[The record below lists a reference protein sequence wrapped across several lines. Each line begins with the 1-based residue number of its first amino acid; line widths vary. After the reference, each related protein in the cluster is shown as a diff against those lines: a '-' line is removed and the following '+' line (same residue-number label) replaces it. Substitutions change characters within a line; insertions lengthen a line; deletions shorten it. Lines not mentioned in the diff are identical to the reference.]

1 MRFKWVKR
9 FLSLAAVCGAVAG
22 VVYYFKK
29 QSSDQDDEFAD
40 DFEDEDFDLDSDLK
54 PVSDREY
61 VPLNAGKTEEASG
74 EASEKSE
81 DAAPEDSSD
90 SDKGEGDKGEGNRPF
105 LSFGHLD
112 LLGVHPYFARS
123 GT

>member
-1 MRFKWVKR
+1 MAKWVKR

-40 DFEDEDFDLDSDLK
+40 EDFDLDSDLK

-61 VPLNAGKTEEASG
+61 VPLNPKPEETDSADDAEADTADDAKTADNGEEGKEDKDATDAS
-74 EASEKSE
+74 
-81 DAAPEDSSD
+81 
-90 SDKGEGDKGEGNRPF
+90 
-105 LSFGHLD
+105 
-112 LLGVHPYFARS
+112 
-123 GT
+123 

>member
-1 MRFKWVKR
+1 MAKWVKR

-61 VPLNAGKTEEASG
+61 VPLNPKPEETDLSLIHISFSSISLTG
-74 EASEKSE
+74 RSFCTLIGII
-81 DAAPEDSSD
+81 DS
-90 SDKGEGDKGEGNRPF
+90 P
-105 LSFGHLD
+105 SFH
-112 LLGVHPYFARS
+112 
-123 GT
+123 

>member
-1 MRFKWVKR
+1 MAKWVKR

-61 VPLNAGKTEEASG
+61 VPLNPKPEETDSADDAETDTADDAKTADNGEEGIEDKDATDAS
-74 EASEKSE
+74 
-81 DAAPEDSSD
+81 
-90 SDKGEGDKGEGNRPF
+90 
-105 LSFGHLD
+105 
-112 LLGVHPYFARS
+112 
-123 GT
+123 